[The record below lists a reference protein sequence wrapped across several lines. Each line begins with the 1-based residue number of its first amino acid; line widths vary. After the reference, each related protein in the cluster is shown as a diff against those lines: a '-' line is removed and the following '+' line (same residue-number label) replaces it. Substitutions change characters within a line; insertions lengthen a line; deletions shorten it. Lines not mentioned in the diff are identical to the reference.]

1 MDTEKNELFSER
13 VNAGSRTYFF
23 NIKETSKGDKYLVIN
38 ESKKSG
44 ETFEHH
50 RIMIFEE
57 DLLAFN
63 KGLKKAI
70 EFVIDKTTECR

>member
-1 MDTEKNELFSER
+1 MDTERNELFSEK
-13 VNAGSRTYFF
+13 VSAGSRTYFF

-50 RIMIFEE
+50 RIMVFEE
-57 DLLAFN
+57 DLAAFN
-63 KGLKKAI
+63 NGLKKAI
-70 EFVIDKTTECR
+70 EFAINKQVK

>member
-1 MDTEKNELFSER
+1 MDPEKNELFTEK
-13 VNAGSRTYFF
+13 VAAGSRTYFF

-50 RIMIFEE
+50 RVMVFEE
-57 DLLAFN
+57 DFVAFN
-63 KGLKKAI
+63 NGLKKAI
-70 EFVIDKTTECR
+70 EFAINKSGE

>member
-1 MDTEKNELFSER
+1 MEPEKNELFTEK
-13 VNAGSRTYFF
+13 VAAGSRTYFF

-50 RIMIFEE
+50 RVMVFEE
-57 DLLAFN
+57 DFAAFN
-63 KGLKKAI
+63 NGLKKAV
-70 EFVIDKTTECR
+70 EFAINKSGE

>member
-1 MDTEKNELFSER
+1 MDTERKELFSER
-13 VNAGSRTYFF
+13 VSAGSRTYFF

-50 RIMIFEE
+50 RVMIFEE
-57 DLLAFN
+57 DFSAFN
-63 KGLKKAI
+63 EGLKKAI
-70 EFVIDKTTECR
+70 EFVINKPVE